1 MNLLWSAGGIAF
13 KLGGGG
19 PLAGG
24 DQYIPWIHIDDEVGL
39 LLWALDTVDISGP
52 VNAAAPNPVTNGTF
66 SKCSASAEAPGVL
79 PPAPKFAVTAMR
91 GSEVADFVTASLRV
105 MPRRA
110 LDKGYTF
117 RFPELEPALR
127 DLLGK

>member
-1 MNLLWSAGGIAF
+1 
-13 KLGGGG
+13 
-19 PLAGG
+19 
-24 DQYIPWIHIDDEVGL
+24 
-39 LLWALDTVDISGP
+39 
-52 VNAAAPNPVTNGTF
+52 VTNRTF
-66 SKCSASAEAPGVL
+66 SKLLGKVL
-79 PPAPKFAVTAMR
+79 KRPAFFPKFAVAAMR

>member
-1 MNLLWSAGGIAF
+1 MT
-13 KLGGGG
+13 KR
-19 PLAGG
+19 
-24 DQYIPWIHIDDEVGL
+24 
-39 LLWALDTVDISGP
+39 
-52 VNAAAPNPVTNGTF
+52 TF
-66 SKCSASAEAPGVL
+66 SKLLGKVL
-79 PPAPKFAVTAMR
+79 KRPAFFPAPKFAVTAMC

-127 DLLGK
+127 DLVGK

>member
-1 MNLLWSAGGIAF
+1 VS
-13 KLGGGG
+13 
-19 PLAGG
+19 P
-24 DQYIPWIHIDDEVGL
+24 
-39 LLWALDTVDISGP
+39 
-52 VNAAAPNPVTNGTF
+52 
-66 SKCSASAEAPGVL
+66 
-79 PPAPKFAVTAMR
+79 
-91 GSEVADFVTASLRV
+91 SEVADFVTASLRV

>member
-1 MNLLWSAGGIAF
+1 M
-13 KLGGGG
+13 
-19 PLAGG
+19 
-24 DQYIPWIHIDDEVGL
+24 PWIHIDDEVGL
-39 LLWALDTVDISGP
+39 ILWALDTVDISGP
-52 VNAAAPNPVTNGTF
+52 VNAAATNPVTNRTF
-66 SKCSASAEAPGVL
+66 SKLLGKVL
-79 PPAPKFAVTAMR
+79 KRLAFFPAPKFAVTAMR
-91 GSEVADFVTASLRV
+91 GLGVADFVTASLRV

>member
-1 MNLLWSAGGIAF
+1 M
-13 KLGGGG
+13 
-19 PLAGG
+19 
-24 DQYIPWIHIDDEVGL
+24 PWIHIDDEVGVI
-39 LLWALDTVDISGP
+39 LWALNTVDISGP
-52 VNAAAPNPVTNGTF
+52 VNAAAPNPVTNRTF
-66 SKCSASAEAPGVL
+66 SKLLGKVL
-79 PPAPKFAVTAMR
+79 KRPAFFPAPKFAVTAMR